1 MNKDK
6 LVQMLR
12 ITGKYYIQHMSQ
24 KDIAEQEGVS
34 VPTVSRMINRAM
46 ESGYVNISID
56 YSFLSEDE
64 LAKELKR
71 RYGLKDVTITP
82 VIIADPQAALLDTCK
97 AASIFIQKHLQSGM
111 IIGTA
116 WGRTMKCLASCIG
129 KLEEL
134 EDIKVIQING
144 RSAEVA
150 IAKGADAMVN
160 ALITATGGQGYTIPT
175 PAVVDDVQMA
185 DMLRNDSGVK
195 KVLELAKQCDIAIFG
210 VGIMSRDSI
219 MSKSGFLD
227 NGMYERLLERGAVGD
242 IASGY
247 FDYNGNIIDHE
258 LAERRISLPLEEI
271 QKIPAKICIAS
282 GKEKAAALHGA
293 LLGGFVDYLY
303 ADEELGRALLTVE
316 NN

>member
-64 LAKELKR
+64 LAKEIKR
-71 RYGLKDVTITP
+71 RYGLRDVVITP
-82 VIIADPQAALLDTCK
+82 VIIEDPQAVLLDTCK
-97 AASIFIQKHLQSGM
+97 AAVAFLQKYLQSGM

-129 KLEEL
+129 KMDL
-134 EDIKVIQING
+134 EDIKVIQVNG

-185 DMLRNDSGVK
+185 DMLRNDSGVR
-195 KVLELAKQCDIAIFG
+195 KVLELAEQCNVAIFSVG
-210 VGIMSRDSI
+210 VMSKDSI

-247 FDYNGNIIDHE
+247 FDYNGNIIDQE
-258 LAERRISLPLEEI
+258 LAKRRISLPLEKI
-271 QKIPAKICIAS
+271 QQIPEKICIAS
-282 GKEKAAALHGA
+282 GKEKARALHGA
-293 LLGGFVDYLY
+293 IEGGFVDYLY
-303 ADEELGRALLTVE
+303 ADEELGRMLLTVE
-316 NN
+316 SN

>member
-24 KDIAEQEGVS
+24 RDIAAQEGVS

-64 LAKELKR
+64 LAKELQK
-71 RYGLKDVTITP
+71 RYGLKSVTITP
-82 VIIADPQAALLDTCK
+82 VIIPDPDAILLDTCK
-97 AASIFIQKHLQSGM
+97 TAALLVQENLKSEM

-116 WGRTMKCLASCIG
+116 WGKTMKCLASCIREMNV
-129 KLEEL
+129 KN
-134 EDIKVIQING
+134 IKVIQLNG
-144 RSAEVA
+144 RSAEIA
-150 IAKGADAMVN
+150 TAKGADAIVN
-160 ALITATGGQGYTIPT
+160 ALITATGGQGYIIPT
-175 PAVVDDVQMA
+175 PAVVDDAQMA

-195 KVLELAKQCDIAIFG
+195 KVLELAEQCNMAIFS
-210 VGIMSRDSI
+210 VGIMSKNSI

-227 NGMYERLLERGAVGD
+227 HGMYERLLERGAIGD

-247 FDYNGNIIDHE
+247 FDYNGNIVDQE
-258 LAERRISLPLEEI
+258 LAERRISLSLE
-271 QKIPAKICIAS
+271 KIRQIPKKICIAS
-282 GKEKAAALHGA
+282 GKEKAKVLHGA
-293 LLGGFVDYLY
+293 IQGGFIDYLC
-303 ADEELGRALLTVE
+303 ADEELGRTLLTLE

>member
-24 KDIAEQEGVS
+24 RDIAAQEGVS

-64 LAKELKR
+64 LAKELQK
-71 RYGLKDVTITP
+71 RYGLKSVTIAP
-82 VIIADPQAALLDTCK
+82 VIIPDPDAILLDTCK
-97 AASIFIQKHLQSGM
+97 TGALLVQENLKSEM

-129 KLEEL
+129 EMNVKN
-134 EDIKVIQING
+134 IKVIQLNG
-144 RSAEVA
+144 RSAEIA
-150 IAKGADAMVN
+150 TAKGADAMVN
-160 ALITATGGQGYTIPT
+160 ALITATGGQGYIIPT
-175 PAVVDDVQMA
+175 PAVVDDAQMA
-185 DMLRNDSGVK
+185 HMLRNDSGVK
-195 KVLELAKQCDIAIFG
+195 KVLKLAEQCNMAIFS
-210 VGIMSRDSI
+210 VGIMSRNSI

-227 NGMYERLLERGAVGD
+227 HGMYERLLERGAVGD

-247 FDYNGNIIDHE
+247 FDYNGNIVDQE
-258 LAERRISLPLEEI
+258 LAERRISLSLE
-271 QKIPAKICIAS
+271 KIRQIPKKICIAS
-282 GKEKAAALHGA
+282 GKEKAKALHGA
-293 LLGGFVDYLY
+293 IQGGFVDYLC
-303 ADEELGRALLTVE
+303 ADEELGRVLLTLE

>member
-64 LAKELKR
+64 LAKEIKR
-71 RYGLKDVTITP
+71 RYGLRDVVITP
-82 VIIADPQAALLDTCK
+82 VIIEDPQAVLLDTCK
-97 AASIFIQKHLQSGM
+97 AAAAFLQKYLQSGM

-129 KLEEL
+129 KMDL
-134 EDIKVIQING
+134 EDIKVIQVNG

-185 DMLRNDSGVK
+185 DMLRNDSGVR
-195 KVLELAKQCDIAIFG
+195 KVLELAEQCNVAIFSVG
-210 VGIMSRDSI
+210 VMSKDSI

-247 FDYNGNIIDHE
+247 FDYNGNIIDQE
-258 LAERRISLPLEEI
+258 LAKRRISLPLEKI
-271 QKIPAKICIAS
+271 QQIPEKICIAS
-282 GKEKAAALHGA
+282 GKEKARALHGA
-293 LLGGFVDYLY
+293 IEGGFVDYLY
-303 ADEELGRALLTVE
+303 ADEELGRMLLTVE
-316 NN
+316 SN

>member
-64 LAKELKR
+64 LAKEIKR
-71 RYGLKDVTITP
+71 RYGLRDVVITP
-82 VIIADPQAALLDTCK
+82 VIIEDPQAVLLDTCK
-97 AASIFIQKHLQSGM
+97 AASAFLQNYLQSGM

-129 KLEEL
+129 KMEL

-195 KVLELAKQCDIAIFG
+195 KVLELAEQCNVAIFSVG
-210 VGIMSRDSI
+210 VMSKDSI

-247 FDYNGNIIDHE
+247 FDYNGNIIDQE
-258 LAERRISLPLEEI
+258 LSKRRISLPLEKI
-271 QKIPAKICIAS
+271 QQIPEKICIAS
-282 GKEKAAALHGA
+282 GKEKSRALHGA
-293 LLGGFVDYLY
+293 IEGGFVDYLY
-303 ADEELGRALLTVE
+303 ADEELGRTLLTVE
-316 NN
+316 SN